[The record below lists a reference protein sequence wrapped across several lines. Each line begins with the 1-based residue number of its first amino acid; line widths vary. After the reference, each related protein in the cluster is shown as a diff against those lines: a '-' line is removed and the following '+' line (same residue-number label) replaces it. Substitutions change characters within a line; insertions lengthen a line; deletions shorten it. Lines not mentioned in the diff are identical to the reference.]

1 MVSDSSPSTDQTI
14 QVLIADDHPVVR
26 NGIRDELAKYAD
38 LSVVGEATD
47 GDQTLALSRSL
58 RPDVLLLDIEMPGLR
73 AVQVVRELKQLEGHP
88 QVLVLSAYGE
98 VEVVFEMLRAGVDG
112 YMLKDE
118 DPDRIIEGIR
128 AVSKYQPWLSGEIE
142 EKIRQ
147 GSIDRIFEPNLTPRE
162 EEVLRLMARGLSNE
176 QIASELGIAE
186 GTVKNH
192 VSNLYAKL
200 GVNSRAQAVAWAW
213 LHGKV

>member
-1 MVSDSSPSTDQTI
+1 MVSGPSSSKDQTV

-26 NGIRDELAKYAD
+26 SGIRDELAKHAD

-47 GDQTLALSRSL
+47 GDQTLALSRRL
-58 RPDVLLLDIEMPGLR
+58 KPDVLLLDIEMPGLR
-73 AVQVVRELKQLEGHP
+73 AVQVVRELRQLKDRP
-88 QVLVLSAYGE
+88 KVLVLSAYGD
-98 VEVVFEMLRAGVDG
+98 VEYVLEMLRAGVDG

-118 DPDRIIEGIR
+118 DPMRIIEGIR
-128 AVSKYQPWLSGEIE
+128 AVIQDQTWLSGEIE
-142 EKIRQ
+142 EKIRR
-147 GSIDRIFEPNLTPRE
+147 GSIDRIFEPSLTPRE
-162 EEVLRLMARGLSNE
+162 DEVLRLMARGSSNGE
-176 QIASELGIAE
+176 IAEKLTIAE

-192 VSNLYAKL
+192 VSNLYTKL